1 MVYYEKR
8 LRALCSEPLTCPA
21 LRGARTRLSFRCCRF
36 TVCLLCT
43 FFCICLCVI
52 LGCGVDGV
60 CGAYR
65 ALVLFRCR
73 CVPEILADKPIIF
86 FQYGGLG

>member
-21 LRGARTRLSFRCCRF
+21 LRGARTRLVFRCRRF
-36 TVCLLCT
+36 TGCLLCT

-52 LGCGVDGV
+52 LGYGVDTYVARIARSFYFGV
-60 CGAYR
+60 VVFWR
-65 ALVLFRCR
+65 S
-73 CVPEILADKPIIF
+73 
-86 FQYGGLG
+86 